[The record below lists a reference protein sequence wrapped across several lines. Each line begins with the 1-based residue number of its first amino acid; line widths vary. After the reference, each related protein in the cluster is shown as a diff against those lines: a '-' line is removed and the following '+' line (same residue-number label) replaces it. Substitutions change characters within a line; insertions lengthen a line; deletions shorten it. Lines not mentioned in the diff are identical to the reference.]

1 MARITSHYRR
11 MHAAKLISSYEEWCD
26 RAIPS
31 DAAARREKHTRMAA
45 SAFAF
50 LRGSYPVWLD
60 RFGADAAH
68 DAPPVPL
75 SVGDLHVENFGTWLA
90 PAGEAFGVNDYDET
104 GAAPFTNDLV
114 RLATSA
120 VLAVRAGH
128 LGLDPKDIAKHLWAG
143 YSASTAGAAGVALGD
158 ESIPHVAAVAAMWNA
173 AQPEA
178 AGFWKR
184 IDALPEAPPGESPDP
199 APGFVLQAR
208 RIRTAGLGSRDHLR
222 LVLEGELGGERA
234 AFERKPLAPT
244 AASYLAGAEPKPDPR
259 PYAALLERQHERS
272 PQLQAQVRVEG
283 ATIVRR
289 LDSHR
294 GRIEIA
300 DLPDRRDEH
309 ALLWMMGY
317 CTAAH
322 HGLSA
327 DTGAFAQALDAGALE
342 HASRRMADVVS
353 EDHADFCKHLSSA
366 GNLHA

>member
-1 MARITSHYRR
+1 
-11 MHAAKLISSYEEWCD
+11 MHAATLIGAYEEWCD

-31 DAAARREKHTRMAA
+31 DPAARREKHTRMAA

-60 RFGADAAH
+60 RFATDTAH
-68 DAPPVPL
+68 NAPPVPL
-75 SVGDLHVENFGTWLA
+75 GVGDLHVENFGTWLA

-104 GAAPFTNDLV
+104 GPVPFTNDVV

-143 YSASTAGAAGVALGD
+143 YGASPGGAAGVALGG
-158 ESIPHVAAVAAMWNA
+158 ESVPHVTAVAAMWRA
-173 AQPEA
+173 AQPGA
-178 AGFWKR
+178 QHFWKG
-184 IDALPEAPPGESPDP
+184 IDALPEAPPGDSP
-199 APGFVLQAR
+199 APAAGFALRTR

-222 LVLEGELGGERA
+222 LVLDGELGGERA
-234 AFERKPLAPT
+234 VFERKPLAPT
-244 AASYLAGAEPKPDPR
+244 AASYLAGADPVPDPT
-259 PYAALLERQHERS
+259 PYAGLLARQRERS
-272 PQLQAQVRVEG
+272 PRLRAQVRVDG
-283 ATIVRR
+283 AAIVRR
-289 LDSHR
+289 LDPHR
-294 GRIEIA
+294 GRIEIV

-327 DTGAFAQALDAGALE
+327 DTGAFAGAFDAAALE
-342 HASRRMADVVS
+342 HAARRMAAVLT
-353 EDHADFCKHLSSA
+353 EDHADFCKHLSSR
-366 GNLHA
+366 GHVHP

>member
-1 MARITSHYRR
+1 MT
-11 MHAAKLISSYEEWCD
+11 HAAKLIGAYEEWCD

-31 DAAARREKHTRMAA
+31 DPAARREKHTRMAA

-50 LRGSYPVWLD
+50 LRGSYPAWLD

-75 SVGDLHVENFGTWLA
+75 GVGDLHVENFGTWLA

-104 GAAPFTNDLV
+104 GPVPFTNDLV

-128 LGLDPKDIAKHLWAG
+128 LGLDPEDIAKHLWAG
-143 YSASTAGAAGVALGD
+143 YGACPTGAAGVALGD
-158 ESIPHVAAVAAMWNA
+158 ESLPHVAAVAAMWQG
-173 AQPEA
+173 AQPGAEH
-178 AGFWKR
+178 FWKR
-184 IDALPEAPPGESPDP
+184 LDALPEAPAGESPEP
-199 APGFVLQAR
+199 APGFVQRNR

-222 LVLEGELGGERA
+222 LVLEGELEGERV

-244 AASYLAGAEPKPDPR
+244 AASYLAGADPRPDPR
-259 PYAALLERQHERS
+259 PYAKVLERQHERS

-294 GRIEIA
+294 GRIEIV
-300 DLPDRRDEH
+300 DLPGRGDEH
-309 ALLWMMGY
+309 GLLWMMGY

-327 DTGAFAQALDAGALE
+327 DTGAFATALDAGALE
-342 HASRRMADVVS
+342 HAARRMADVVTA
-353 EDHADFCKHLSSA
+353 DHADFCEHLSPGGHLRA
-366 GNLHA
+366 

>member
-1 MARITSHYRR
+1 
-11 MHAAKLISSYEEWCD
+11 MHAAKLIGSYEEWCD

-31 DAAARREKHTRMAA
+31 DPAARREKHTRMAA

-60 RFGADAAH
+60 RFASDAAH

-75 SVGDLHVENFGTWLA
+75 GVGDLHVENFGTWLA

-104 GAAPFTNDLV
+104 GQVPFTNDLV

-143 YSASTAGAAGVALGD
+143 YGASPTGSAGVALGD
-158 ESIPHVAAVAAMWNA
+158 KSVPHVAAVAAMWRA
-173 AQPEA
+173 AQPGAEH
-178 AGFWKR
+178 FWKG
-184 IDALPEAPPGESPDP
+184 IDALPAAPPGDSP
-199 APGFVLQAR
+199 APAAGFTLRTR
-208 RIRTAGLGSRDHLR
+208 RLRTAGLGSRDHLR
-222 LVLEGELGGERA
+222 LVLEGELGAERVV
-234 AFERKPLAPT
+234 FERKPLAPT
-244 AASYLAGAEPKPDPR
+244 AASYLEGTDPVPDPR
-259 PYAALLERQHERS
+259 PCAALLERQREHS
-272 PQLQAQVRVEG
+272 PQLRAQVWVDE

-294 GRIEIA
+294 GRIEIV
-300 DLPDRRDEH
+300 DLPDRRDER

-327 DTGAFAQALDAGALE
+327 DTGALARALDAGTLE
-342 HASRRMADVVS
+342 HAAQRMAAVVS
-353 EDHADFCKHLSSA
+353 EDHADFCKHLSS
-366 GNLHA
+366 GGHLHA

>member
-1 MARITSHYRR
+1 
-11 MHAAKLISSYEEWCD
+11 MHAAKLIGAYEEWCD

-31 DAAARREKHTRMAA
+31 DAAARRDKHLRMAA

-60 RFGADAAH
+60 RFGSDPAH
-68 DAPPVPL
+68 DAPAVPL
-75 SVGDLHVENFGTWLA
+75 GVGDLHVENFGTWLA

-104 GAAPFTNDLV
+104 GPVPFTNDLV

-128 LGLDPKDIAKHLWAG
+128 LGLDPKDIAKHLRAG
-143 YSASTAGAAGVALGD
+143 YGASRHGAAGVALGD
-158 ESIPHVAAVAAMWNA
+158 ESVPNVAAVAAMWQA
-173 AQPEA
+173 AQPGAEH
-178 AGFWKR
+178 FWKR
-184 IDALPEAPPGESPDP
+184 IDALPKAPPGESPEP
-199 APGFVLQAR
+199 APGFVPQAR

-222 LVLEGELGGERA
+222 LLLEGELGGERV
-234 AFERKPLAPT
+234 AFELKPLAPT
-244 AASYLAGAEPKPDPR
+244 AASYLAGADPTPDPR
-259 PYAALLERQHERS
+259 PYAEVLERQHERS
-272 PQLQAQVRVEG
+272 PQLQPQVRVEG
-283 ATIVRR
+283 ETIVRR

-294 GRIEIA
+294 GRIEIV

-327 DTGAFAQALDAGALE
+327 DTGAFAAALDARALD
-342 HASRRMADVVS
+342 HAATRMAAVVS
-353 EDHADFCKHLSSA
+353 EDHADFCKHLEPS
-366 GNLHA
+366 GRLHA

>member
-1 MARITSHYRR
+1 
-11 MHAAKLISSYEEWCD
+11 MHAAKLIGAYEEWCD
-26 RAIPS
+26 RAISS
-31 DAAARREKHTRMAA
+31 DPAARREKHTRMAA

-60 RFGADAAH
+60 RFATDAAH

-75 SVGDLHVENFGTWLA
+75 GVGDLHVENFGTWLA

-104 GAAPFTNDLV
+104 GPVPFTNDLV

-128 LGLDPKDIAKHLWAG
+128 LRLGPKDIAQHLWAG
-143 YSASTAGAAGVALGD
+143 YSAGRGSAAAVALSD
-158 ESIPHVAAVAAMWNA
+158 ETVPHVAAVAAMWRA
-173 AQPEA
+173 AHPDARQ
-178 AGFWKR
+178 FWNG
-184 IDALPEAPPGESPDP
+184 IDALPEAPAGESPEP
-199 APGFVLQAR
+199 APGFVPQKR
-208 RIRTAGLGSRDHLR
+208 RIRTAGLGGRDHLR
-222 LVLEGELGGERA
+222 IVLEGELGGERA

-259 PYAALLERQHERS
+259 PYASVLERQHERS
-272 PQLQAQVRVEG
+272 PSLQAVVRVEG
-283 ATIVRR
+283 ETIVRR
-289 LDSHR
+289 LDPHR

-309 ALLWMMGY
+309 ALLWTMGN

-327 DTGAFAQALDAGALE
+327 ATDGFAGELGARALE
-342 HASRRMADVVS
+342 RAATRMAAVVA
-353 EDHADFCKHLSSA
+353 EDHAEFCKHLSSA
-366 GNLHA
+366 GHLRA